1 MSRAIDPITFEV
13 LKHRLWAI
21 TEEGAATLRNVS
33 GSPTVSQSNDCN
45 VAILNASGEG
55 VMIGATLPTHALSCI
70 HTAKYVLKEYK
81 ENPGVSRDDM
91 FLSNDPYI
99 STPHQT
105 CVVMVAPIFSDDQ
118 ELIAWAGAGIHVADV
133 GGPVPGQVAVG
144 AQSIY
149 QEATPMPPVKMVEGG
164 SIRKDI
170 EQDYLIRSR
179 TRGQNALDMRA
190 KIAANNTIKRRAL
203 EMVQRYGKD
212 AVIGVM
218 DRVVDLAEARL
229 RSILREL
236 PDGVWSHTSYLDYND
251 RGKTTFY
258 TCHLTLT
265 KKDENLIFN
274 FDGSSPQAPA
284 VINCTYVALESSLMV
299 VMLALFGYAIP
310 LCPEAVL
317 RVIETKAEPGTVV
330 NCSWPAG
337 ASKGTTSMSQTIRH
351 AATICLSKMF
361 AASPEHQHRLL
372 AVCQG
377 QMVAAELGGLDQ
389 RGEPFGGVF
398 IDTALAGGYGARSF
412 KDGIDTGGMIGG
424 AEVSIPNVETN
435 EFRYPI
441 LYLYRH
447 QQIDSGGPGKFRGGA
462 GLSIMVTP
470 HDVERIHDLA
480 LHSHGLE
487 APTAFGLYG
496 GYPGSTNQSIIKRNT
511 IVEALFKVGV
521 MPQELDELQGDIEIT
536 PGVASS
542 YLNKGDIYQCLGC
555 GGGGYGDPLERD
567 PELVLK
573 DIHNGVA
580 SRKWA
585 KRIYGVVLNNRGRTV
600 NKQATKA
607 SRQAILMERQKSAI
621 APTSF
626 PQPLQAS
633 SAGKRLNMYLK
644 IVHSKE
650 GDSLQ
655 CRCGHVICLT
665 FEDYK
670 SHSAIATPPWNKVGP
685 HLMNLVQRPRFHL
698 REFYCPK
705 CYTLLDVDI
714 IPD

>member
-1 MSRAIDPITFEV
+1 MMSNINPVTFEV

-45 VAILNASGEG
+45 VAILNAAGEG
-55 VMIGATLPTHALSCI
+55 VIIGATLPTHALSCI
-70 HTAKYVLKEYK
+70 HTAKYVLREFK
-81 ENPGVSRDDM
+81 ENPGIGRDDM

-105 CVVMVAPIFSDDQ
+105 CVVMVAPIYSDDQ

-149 QEATPMPPVKMVEGG
+149 QEATPMPPVKMVEHG

-190 KIAANNTIKRRAL
+190 KIAANNTIKRRVL
-203 EMVQRYGKD
+203 EMAQRYGK
-212 AVIGVM
+212 VTVTGVM
-218 DRVVDLAEARL
+218 DRIINLAEARL
-229 RSILREL
+229 RGVLREL
-236 PDGVWSHTSYLDYND
+236 PDGNWSHTSYLDYND

-265 KKDENLIFN
+265 KKGENLIFN

-317 RVIETKAEPGTVV
+317 RVIETKAETGTVV

-361 AASPEHQHRLL
+361 AASDEHHHRLL

-377 QMVAAELGGLDQ
+377 QMAAAELGGRDQ

-441 LYLYRH
+441 LYLLRR
-447 QQIDSGGPGKFRGGA
+447 QQIDSGGPGQFRGGA

-470 HDVERIHDLA
+470 HDVERIPDLA

-487 APTAFGLYG
+487 VPTAFGLYG
-496 GYPGSTNQSIIKRNT
+496 GYPGCTNQSVIKRDT
-511 IVEALFKVGV
+511 KIEELFKAGAI
-521 MPQELDELQGDIEIT
+521 PQELNQLEGKIEIT
-536 PGVASS
+536 PGVVSS
-542 YLNKGDIYQCLGC
+542 YLNRGDIYYCLGC

-573 DIHNGVA
+573 DIQNGTV
-580 SRKWA
+580 SGEWA
-585 KRIYGVVLNNRGRTV
+585 RRTYGVVVIEQNVAVNINATGVRRRTIF
-600 NKQATKA
+600 
-607 SRQAILMERQKSAI
+607 RERQKSATLPI
-621 APTSF
+621 PF
-626 PQPLQAS
+626 HQPVTARP
-633 SAGKRLNMYLK
+633 AGKRINSWLQ
-644 IVHSKE
+644 IVHSLK
-650 GDSLQ
+650 DDFIQ
-655 CRCGHVICLT
+655 CRCGHILCRIS
-665 FEDYK
+665 EDYRDHTAVTIRPWHK
-670 SHSAIATPPWNKVGP
+670 ASPYVIKPGWHSSF
-685 HLMNLVQRPRFHL
+685 QL
-698 REFYCPK
+698 REFYCPG
-705 CYTLLDVDI
+705 CYTLLDVDVK
-714 IPD
+714 PG